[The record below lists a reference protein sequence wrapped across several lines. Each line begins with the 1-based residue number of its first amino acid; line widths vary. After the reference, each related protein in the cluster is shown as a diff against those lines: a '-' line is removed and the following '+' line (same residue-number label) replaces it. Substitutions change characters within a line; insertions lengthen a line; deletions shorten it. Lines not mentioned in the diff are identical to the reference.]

1 MKKIKIFDVFLSFF
15 MCFIL
20 HNLYSNHPSFI
31 TSIFSPV
38 NESIFEHMKLF
49 LTTLSITTIFDY
61 IVFKKK
67 NIPFKNIFLNLLIII
82 IFSISTYLI
91 IFIPIYYKYGKNF
104 IFTIILLFIVLLFS
118 QILSYYIYKLK
129 EHKVLN
135 YLSLGLIILIY
146 IMFTYLS
153 YNPIYS
159 YIFFDELSDKYGVNY
174 TIY

>member
-1 MKKIKIFDVFLSFF
+1 MKKLKFFDVFLSFF
-15 MCFIL
+15 LCFII
-20 HNLYSNHPSFI
+20 HNLYKNHPSFI

-49 LTTLSITTIFDY
+49 LTTLSITIIFDY

-67 NIPFKNIFLNLLIII
+67 NIYFKNIFLNLLIII
-82 IFSISTYLI
+82 IFSITIYLM
-91 IFIPIYYKYGKNF
+91 IFIPIYYKYGENF
-104 IFTIILLFIVLLFS
+104 IFTIILLFIVLS
-118 QILSYYIYKLK
+118 ITQIVSYYIYKLK
-129 EHKVLN
+129 EYKILN

-146 IMFTYLS
+146 IIFTYLS

-159 YIFFDELSDKYGVNY
+159 YIFFDELSDKYGINY

>member
-1 MKKIKIFDVFLSFF
+1 MDDYLR
-15 MCFIL
+15 
-20 HNLYSNHPSFI
+20 N
-31 TSIFSPV
+31 
-38 NESIFEHMKLF
+38 
-49 LTTLSITTIFDY
+49 LSI
-61 IVFKKK
+61 
-67 NIPFKNIFLNLLIII
+67 N
-82 IFSISTYLI
+82 
-91 IFIPIYYKYGKNF
+91 KYGKNF

-159 YIFFDELSDKYGVNY
+159 YIFFDELSDKYGINY